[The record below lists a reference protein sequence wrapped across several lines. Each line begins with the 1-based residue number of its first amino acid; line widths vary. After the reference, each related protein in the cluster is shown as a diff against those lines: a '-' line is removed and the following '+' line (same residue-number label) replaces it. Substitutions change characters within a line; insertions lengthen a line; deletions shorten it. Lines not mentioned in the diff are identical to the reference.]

1 MSDDIIQEQDVP
13 MEEET
18 PLEDADLY
26 QEDEQ
31 YIDELDRYQT
41 DEDIEA
47 DVAEAARILRKKD
60 SGNE

>member
-1 MSDDIIQEQDVP
+1 

-18 PLEDADLY
+18 PFEDADIY

-47 DVAEAARILRKKD
+47 DVDEAMRILRKEVK
-60 SGNE
+60 GK